1 MSTETTP
8 PKAPETPATP
18 DVPADTAG
26 TPATTPSTNTAAA
39 TADDAPDT
47 AVPANTPLVQT
58 DDTPTTA
65 TPAAD
70 TPATH
75 TPDDPP
81 AAPPASPTQP
91 PRHPLWQRIVLWSLA
106 VLLVISLG
114 AAGMAG
120 WDAWR
125 FLNTPA
131 ATPGEE
137 VFVDVDPGASFDKV
151 SQTLERRKIITSAW
165 RLRLLAEWKGWQN
178 GLKVGRFQ
186 VHTGWTPERILDQLI
201 NGQPVLY
208 RITIREGLTWWE
220 TARLLEA
227 EGFVTF
233 DDFKAVIHDA
243 AQLRHWGIPFANA
256 EGFLFPE
263 TYLLKKPQTLDRAS
277 AKNIAGRLVDT
288 FWRRAVT
295 LWPEGR
301 KPDADT
307 LRTLLTL
314 ASIVE
319 KETAVPSERPR
330 VAGVYTNRLRIGMIL
345 QADPTVIYGLGTGFD
360 GNLRRSHL
368 QDDTNPYNTYRKGG
382 LPPGP
387 ICSPGFE
394 SLKAASR
401 PEKHQFLY
409 FVARGDGSHVFSTN
423 LDDHNKAVRQY
434 LARRQGNGGTAQ
446 PSGTTST
453 ATAAQPAGNATPSS
467 ADDAPAPASPEA
479 AQPATETNAAPAS
492 TGSGNTAPTS
502 VASPTAP
509 PATDDA
515 PVKETPGTPAPAT
528 TSPSSTPATADQP

>member
-8 PKAPETPATP
+8 PKTPETPATP
-18 DVPADTAG
+18 DVPTDTAG
-26 TPATTPSTNTAAA
+26 TTATPPSTNAPAA
-39 TADDAPDT
+39 TAGDAQDT
-47 AVPANTPLVQT
+47 AVPAPPLVPT
-58 DDTPTTA
+58 DDASSTA

-70 TPATH
+70 TPATQ
-75 TPDDPP
+75 PPGEPP
-81 AAPPASPTQP
+81 AASPASPTQP
-91 PRHPLWQRIVLWSLA
+91 PRRPLWQRIVLWSLA

-137 VFVDVDPGASFDKV
+137 AFVDVDPGASFDKV

-233 DDFKAVIHDA
+233 DDFKAVIHDT

-263 TYLLKKPQTLDRAS
+263 TYLLKKPQTLDRTS

-288 FWRRAVT
+288 FWRRAAT
-295 LWPEGR
+295 LWPDGR
-301 KPDADT
+301 KPDADS

-330 VAGVYTNRLRIGMIL
+330 VAGVYANRLRIGMIL
-345 QADPTVIYGLGTGFD
+345 QADPTVIYGLGTSFD

-434 LARRQGNGGTAQ
+434 LARKQGNGGTAQ
-446 PSGTTST
+446 PSGTTNT
-453 ATAAQPAGNATPSS
+453 ATVAQPAGSAT
-467 ADDAPAPASPEA
+467 APATDGGSTPASPEA
-479 AQPATETNAAPAS
+479 TPPAVEATAGQASTVPTNATPTAAPPEAQPAAGDT
-492 TGSGNTAPTS
+492 
-502 VASPTAP
+502 
-509 PATDDA
+509 
-515 PVKETPGTPAPAT
+515 PVKEAPAT
-528 TSPSSTPATADQP
+528 VTPATPPSKAGQP